1 VGDQIKAVYT
11 AGKKKVSKAQAREA
25 TLSMLEATGLPD
37 PKRIYKTFP
46 HELSGGMAQR
56 ILIAMALINSPELV
70 IADDATNGLDVTV
83 QRQVLDLMT
92 DLIRQYHASTLMITH
107 DLGIVA
113 RYCKWATIIYAG
125 QTVEVTQVAQLL
137 SNPLH
142 PYTRALIGSI
152 RSADVD
158 TQGASLPG
166 LAPDPMN
173 LPTGCYLEPRC
184 PARHPECKQ
193 TMPDIHQVEP
203 GHWVRCVLYQNEGE
217 QVILASDARPA
228 EIAIP
233 QTQVDDGGNGH
244 HEVQPD
250 STPSAP
256 AIHPQTHDESML
268 GRVEH
273 PLLRVEDLVK
283 HFPIPRSDDFV
294 SAVSNVSFE
303 IERGK
308 TLGLVGE
315 SGSGKTTVGR
325 CILKLIPPTS
335 GTIWFG
341 EDEIG
346 GLTESEFR
354 PFRRHMQMVFQEPY
368 FSLNQRYTAFDTI
381 SEPIRLHDRGI
392 TKAVLR
398 ERVSQL
404 ADRVRLDERKLF
416 DYPFEMSGGM
426 QQRVAIARAI
436 ATNPDLIVLDEPISM
451 LDLSVRGEIIDLL
464 TALQEEFQI
473 AYLFISHDLTTV
485 EYICHQV
492 AVMYLGQI
500 VEFGTVEQVFKTS
513 AHPYGRALLSSAL
526 PADQTVQRTSY
537 LLEGEIPSPV
547 NLPEG
552 CYLASRCPEVTPE
565 CHQRPQVLQDI
576 GDGHLVRCWRVA
588 ADDIP
593 EWDSIQTVKLPSSTY
608 VNG

>member
-1 VGDQIKAVYT
+1 
-11 AGKKKVSKAQAREA
+11 
-25 TLSMLEATGLPD
+25 
-37 PKRIYKTFP
+37 
-46 HELSGGMAQR
+46 MAQR

-92 DLIRQYHASTLMITH
+92 DLIRQYRASTLMITH
-107 DLGIVA
+107 DLGIVT

-125 QTVEVTQVAQLL
+125 QTVEVTQVGQLL
-137 SNPLH
+137 TNPLH
-142 PYTRALIGSI
+142 PYTQALIGSI
-152 RSADVD
+152 RSASVD
-158 TQGASLPG
+158 TQGTSLPG

-184 PARHPECKQ
+184 SARRPECKH
-193 TMPDIHQVEP
+193 TMPEIHQVEP
-203 GHWVRCVLYQNEGE
+203 GHWVRCILYHDVAEHRITG
-217 QVILASDARPA
+217 IDAKPA

-233 QTQVDDGGNGH
+233 QTDVDDGGNGH
-244 HEVQPD
+244 YDLQPD
-250 STPSAP
+250 PTSPVP
-256 AIHPQTHDESML
+256 AIHSQHHDADML

-283 HFPIPRSDDFV
+283 RFSIPRSEDFV

-346 GLTESEFR
+346 GLKESEFR
-354 PFRRHMQMVFQEPY
+354 PYRRQMQMVFQEPY

-381 SEPIRLHDRGI
+381 SEPLRLHDRGI
-392 TKAVLR
+392 TKAALR
-398 ERVSQL
+398 EKVLEL
-404 ADRVRLDERKLF
+404 AGRVRLDERKLF
-416 DYPFEMSGGM
+416 DYPFQMSGGM
-426 QQRVAIARAI
+426 QQRVAVARAI

-464 TALQEEFQI
+464 IALQEEYQI

-500 VEFGTVEQVFKTS
+500 VEFGNVKQVFES
-513 AHPYGRALLSSAL
+513 SVHPYGRALLSSAL
-526 PADQTVQRTSY
+526 PADQAIQRTSY

-552 CYLASRCPEVTPE
+552 CYLASRCPEVKPE
-565 CHQRPQVLQDI
+565 CHQHPQVLQDI

-588 ADDIP
+588 ANDIP
-593 EWDSIQTVKLPSSTY
+593 EWGRAQAVQLPSSTS
-608 VNG
+608 VKG